1 MQKGNKEIRRNEIY
15 VINEKG
21 DEYAK
26 YISTKSNIIIRSMLE
41 EDIDYISE
49 QRNLNWRKRKIL
61 MKEVQKEDAE
71 SQYFVI
77 EEQMQLEGLRHK
89 IIATAELY
97 ENGNIQVWIFIDK
110 NLDDKIYNFA
120 MNILKTRIQISI
132 SELFHKTN
140 NSEALIYFNRAV

>member
-61 MKEVQKEDAE
+61 MKEVQKEDSE

-77 EEQMQLEGLRHK
+77 EEQMRLEGLRHK

>member
-61 MKEVQKEDAE
+61 MKEVQKEDSE

>member
-61 MKEVQKEDAE
+61 MKEVQKEDSE
-71 SQYFVI
+71 SQYFVL

>member
-61 MKEVQKEDAE
+61 MKEVQKEDSE

-97 ENGNIQVWIFIDK
+97 ENGNIQVWIFIYK